1 MSIIQKNISKT
12 YQHVVHCDLPSVS
25 AKLNSEERVSL
36 FDGKGNKLSYSFDNS
51 GNGYF
56 KNLEVNSFNIS
67 VSGIES
73 TLLNVDNCK
82 VITDNLTAVSGT
94 HQKYIESDNNTLTG
108 VDTLSDDNDT
118 NGKLIANIE
127 YLNTAFAN
135 ASNNL
140 NSGILSVMQ
149 ERRWDDL
156 IAGITYSPSITVNS
170 GPGCNGIMV
179 FASCNILVGE
189 SHSRTPARSPINC
202 ELKTTGYVPVNDSN
216 YSKNQIDLVCTTFN
230 CCDYWTTGNKSPSS
244 YAKWIQCMKNIT
256 LCGCTYVSDNKSTT
270 NENVTISL
278 TTDQGN
284 IYNPMIICIR
294 CTLPKS

>member
-25 AKLNSEERVSL
+25 AKLNSGEKVSL

-56 KNLEVNSFNIS
+56 KNLKVNSFNSS
-67 VSGIES
+67 VLGIDS

-82 VITDNLTAVSGT
+82 DITNNLTAVSGT
-94 HQKYIESDNNTLTG
+94 HQKYIEPDNNTRTG
-108 VDTLSDDNDT
+108 VNTLIDGNDKY
-118 NGKLIANIE
+118 GKLIANVE

-135 ASNNL
+135 ASSNL
-140 NSGILSVMQ
+140 NNEILSVMQ

-189 SHSRTPARSPINC
+189 SHSRTPARSPIIC
-202 ELKTTGYVPVNDSN
+202 ELKTTGHVPVNDSN
-216 YSKNQIDLVCTTFN
+216 YSENQIDVVYTTFS
-230 CCDYWTTGNKSPSS
+230 CYDYWTTGNKSPSS

-256 LCGCTYVSDNKSTT
+256 LCGCTYVSNNTSAT

-278 TTDQGN
+278 TTNQGN
-284 IYNPMIICIR
+284 IYDPMIICIR